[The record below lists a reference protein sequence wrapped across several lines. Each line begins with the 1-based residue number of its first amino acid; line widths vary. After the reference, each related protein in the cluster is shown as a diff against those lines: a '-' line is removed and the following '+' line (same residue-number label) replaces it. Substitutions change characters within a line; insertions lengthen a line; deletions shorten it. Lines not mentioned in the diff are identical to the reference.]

1 MPSVSVKL
9 VEVAKLAAS
18 VLEAAPME
26 ADVELFGKIESYVHH
41 VGSQRGSCPRCLL
54 CSNRVVDLP
63 RIFSIATRKY
73 RREELFGVVCNSCSA
88 NGAELEARVATALEG
103 LLMETVGSA

>member
-26 ADVELFGKIESYVHH
+26 TDVELFAKIESYVYHIGH
-41 VGSQRGSCPRCLL
+41 KMDYPRCVL
-54 CSNRVVDLP
+54 CCERVVDLP
-63 RIFSIATRKY
+63 RHFTIATRKH
-73 RREELFGVVCNSCSA
+73 RREELLGAVCNSCSA
-88 NGAELEARVATALEG
+88 NGAGLEARVTMALEA
-103 LLMETVGSA
+103 LLMDTAGNA